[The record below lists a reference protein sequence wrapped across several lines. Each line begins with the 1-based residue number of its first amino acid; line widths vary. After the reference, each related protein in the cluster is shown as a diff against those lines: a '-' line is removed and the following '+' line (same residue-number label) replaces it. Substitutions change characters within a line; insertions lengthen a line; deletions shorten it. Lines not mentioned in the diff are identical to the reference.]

1 MNLGAELQGRCR
13 HALDDIAILES
24 SQDSLAERSK
34 AAAQGATPQR
44 AWARTPQLSLPL
56 PGRPTDQRAHA
67 RGAACVATAALLA
80 PWAKRDTMIRP
91 GAWAWP
97 QTMSHE
103 EFVPPLF
110 RTRVSREVQRLGRA
124 CPVFA
129 ARQKVDTL
137 GIEPRASRMLSGCD
151 TTTPRAHDR
160 QAAAAA
166 STDSHLPR
174 RACARTASA
183 CPSAGWEK
191 QVSAKCH
198 SSLSDMRPDNG
209 QMARSAFVCGLLGMH
224 GAAACSARRRA
235 AGAAPLDTLGIE
247 PRASRMLSG
256 CDTTTPR
263 AHANNN
269 ASRWH
274 NIGSL
279 AWRWAGGA
287 ATLRQATLRVCI

>member
-1 MNLGAELQGRCR
+1 M
-13 HALDDIAILES
+13 
-24 SQDSLAERSK
+24 DS
-34 AAAQGATPQR
+34 
-44 AWARTPQLSLPL
+44 
-56 PGRPTDQRAHA
+56 
-67 RGAACVATAALLA
+67 
-80 PWAKRDTMIRP
+80 
-91 GAWAWP
+91 
-97 QTMSHE
+97 
-103 EFVPPLF
+103 
-110 RTRVSREVQRLGRA
+110 
-124 CPVFA
+124 
-129 ARQKVDTL
+129 L

-166 STDSHLPR
+166 STDSHLPH

-256 CDTTTPR
+256 CDTTTPCALLMIQYIKR
-263 AHANNN
+263 INI
-269 ASRWH
+269 SSTTFVKPWH
-274 NIGSL
+274 
-279 AWRWAGGA
+279 
-287 ATLRQATLRVCI
+287 

>member
-1 MNLGAELQGRCR
+1 MQAATATAATALQEQLPAPASQAAPSQQQQRVGLMTTGRHKQKLPPRSSRTAELQ
-13 HALDDIAILES
+13 L
-24 SQDSLAERSK
+24 
-34 AAAQGATPQR
+34 
-44 AWARTPQLSLPL
+44 
-56 PGRPTDQRAHA
+56 
-67 RGAACVATAALLA
+67 
-80 PWAKRDTMIRP
+80 
-91 GAWAWP
+91 
-97 QTMSHE
+97 
-103 EFVPPLF
+103 
-110 RTRVSREVQRLGRA
+110 
-124 CPVFA
+124 
-129 ARQKVDTL
+129 DTL
-137 GIEPRASRMLSGCD
+137 GIEPRASRMLSGCA

-166 STDSHLPR
+166 STDSHLPH

-263 AHANNN
+263 AH
-269 ASRWH
+269 
-274 NIGSL
+274 G
-279 AWRWAGGA
+279 
-287 ATLRQATLRVCI
+287 